1 MGIFDQIK
9 HAIFNKAE
17 AAASEAAASAV
28 QTAAGSPA
36 AAGAVDVAAILD
48 RAAAASGQQ
57 LNWRTSIV
65 DLMKAL
71 KMDSSLNARQ
81 ELARELNY
89 PGNVN
94 DSATMNVWLHQELM
108 KQLEAHGGR
117 IPANL
122 RV

>member
-17 AAASEAAASAV
+17 AAESQAAESVVKAAAGSA
-28 QTAAGSPA
+28 TAAGS
-36 AAGAVDVAAILD
+36 VDVGAILD
-48 RAAAASGQQ
+48 KAAAASGQR
-57 LNWRTSIV
+57 LNWQTSIV

-71 KMDSSLNARQ
+71 KMDSSLSARK
-81 ELARELNY
+81 ELASELNY
-89 PGNVN
+89 TGDVN

-108 KQLEAHGGR
+108 KQLEANGGK

-122 RV
+122 RA